1 MRNELYECVLCF
13 SRELQCTGHDEM
25 REVRGGT
32 KSNVRSASKPLL
44 NVSAMKTILGKIQT
58 LLSSLLEEPVV

>member
-1 MRNELYECVLCF
+1 MNCMSVCYVSAESCNAL
-13 SRELQCTGHDEM
+13 CTGHDEM

-44 NVSAMKTILGKIQT
+44 NVSAMKTILEKIQT